1 MEPMLWT
8 NSTIELPKAVLPL
21 IQEHDRYKVKG
32 RVAPSKKPDKPQ
44 HNIISK
50 PFPDKTPTAVSNPD
64 KKWPY
69 SMTFSGL
76 KLNLE
81 IISLDAAMPA
91 QNSDSAIAPYSG
103 LCKYSEMYLVIQTL
117 IPV

>member
-8 NSTIELPKAVLPL
+8 NITMELPKAVLPL
-21 IQEHDRYKVKG
+21 VQEHDKNNAKG

-44 HNIISK
+44 HNIIRK
-50 PFPDKTPTAVSNPD
+50 PFPDKTPAAVSSPD
-64 KKWPY
+64 KKWPNK
-69 SMTFSGL
+69 MTFSGL

-81 IISLDAAMPA
+81 IISLDAMIPT
-91 QNSDSAIAPYSG
+91 QNNDSAADPYSG
-103 LCKYSEMYLVIQTL
+103 LFKYSEMYLAIQTL